1 MLAIFKREFKSYFI
15 SPVGYIFLAAFA
27 FFEAMFFSLLYT
39 SGSTQI
45 QYIITSISSVIV
57 FALPILTMKMLSED
71 RRQKVDQVLL
81 TAPIS
86 VTAIVMGKLLAT
98 LSVFMLAF
106 APTLIFQ
113 IIVSTL
119 AATNWLNYLYSLF
132 GVMLLGAAMISIG
145 MFISSLTESSVVAAI
160 LTIVVNF
167 IVMMATSFASTLSSE
182 LLTKV
187 AESISFIDR
196 FANFSS
202 SVLSVADIVYFLSIT
217 AVFVFLSV
225 RSIERRRWA

>member
-15 SPVGYIFLAAFA
+15 SPIGYIFLAAFT
-27 FFEAMFFSLLYT
+27 FFEAMFFSLLYA

-45 QYIITSISSVIV
+45 QYIITSISSVVV

-98 LSVFMLAF
+98 LAVFMLAF

-119 AATNWLNYLYSLF
+119 ATANWLNYLYCLF

-202 SVLSVADIVYFLSIT
+202 STLSIADIVYFLSIT
-217 AVFVFLSV
+217 VVFVFLSV
-225 RSIERRRWA
+225 RSVERRRWA

>member
-15 SPVGYIFLAAFA
+15 SPIGYIFLAAFT
-27 FFEAMFFSLLYT
+27 FFEAMFFTLIYS

-45 QYIITSISSVIV
+45 EYVISSITSVVV

-86 VTAIVMGKLLAT
+86 VSSIVLGKLFAT
-98 LSVFMLAF
+98 LAVFMLAF
-106 APTLIFQ
+106 APTLIFE

-119 AATNWLNYLYSLF
+119 ATTNWFNYLYCLF
-132 GVMLLGAAMISIG
+132 GIMLLGAAMISIG

-167 IVMMATSFASTLSSE
+167 VVMMATSFASTVSSE
-182 LLTKV
+182 LLTKI

-196 FANFSS
+196 FSNFSS
-202 SVLSVADIVYFLSIT
+202 SMLNVADIVYFLSIT

-225 RSIERRRWA
+225 RSVERRRWA

>member
-15 SPVGYIFLAAFA
+15 SPIGYIFLAAFT
-27 FFEAMFFSLLYT
+27 FFESMFFTLLYA

-45 QYIITSISSVIV
+45 EYVISSITSVVI

-86 VTAIVMGKLLAT
+86 VSAIVLGKLFAT
-98 LSVFMLAF
+98 LAVFMLAF

-113 IIVSTL
+113 IIVSAL
-119 AATNWLNYLYSLF
+119 ATANWFNYLYCLF
-132 GVMLLGAAMISIG
+132 GIMLLGAAMISIG

-167 IVMMATSFASTLSSE
+167 VVMMATSFASTISSE

-196 FANFSS
+196 FSNFSS
-202 SVLSVADIVYFLSIT
+202 SMLNIADIVYFLSIT

-225 RSIERRRWA
+225 RSVERRRWA

>member
-15 SPVGYIFLAAFA
+15 SPIGYIFLAAFT
-27 FFEAMFFSLLYT
+27 FFESMFFTMVYSA
-39 SGSTQI
+39 GSTQVE
-45 QYIITSISSVIV
+45 QIIASVTSVVI

-86 VTAIVMGKLLAT
+86 VTAIIMGKLLAT
-98 LSVFMLAF
+98 LAVFMLAF
-106 APTLIFQ
+106 APTLIFE

-119 AATNWLNYLYSLF
+119 ATANWLNYLYSLF
-132 GVMLLGAAMISIG
+132 GIMLLGAAMISIG

-167 IVMMATSFASTLSSE
+167 IVMMATSFASTVSSE
-182 LLTKV
+182 VLTTV

-196 FANFSS
+196 FNNFTSS
-202 SVLSVADIVYFLSIT
+202 MLSIADIVYFLSIT
-217 AVFVFLSV
+217 VVFVFLSV
-225 RSIERRRWA
+225 RSVERRRWA

>member
-15 SPVGYIFLAAFA
+15 SPIGYIFLAAFT
-27 FFEAMFFSLLYT
+27 FFEAMFFSLLYA

-45 QYIITSISSVIV
+45 QYIITSISSVVV

-98 LSVFMLAF
+98 LAVFMLAF

-119 AATNWLNYLYSLF
+119 ATTNWLNFLYCLF

-196 FANFSS
+196 FSNFSS
-202 SVLSVADIVYFLSIT
+202 STLSIADIVYFLSIT
-217 AVFVFLSV
+217 VVFVFLSV
-225 RSIERRRWA
+225 RSVERRRWA

>member
-15 SPVGYIFLAAFA
+15 SPIGYIFLAAFT
-27 FFEAMFFSLLYT
+27 FFEAMFFSLLYA

-45 QYIITSISSVIV
+45 QYIITSISSVVV

-98 LSVFMLAF
+98 LAVFMLAF

-119 AATNWLNYLYSLF
+119 ATANWLNYLYCLF

-196 FANFSS
+196 FSNFSS
-202 SVLSVADIVYFLSIT
+202 STLSIADIVYFLSIT
-217 AVFVFLSV
+217 VVFVFLSV
-225 RSIERRRWA
+225 RSVERRRWA

>member
-15 SPVGYIFLAAFA
+15 SPIGYIFLAAFT
-27 FFEAMFFSLLYT
+27 FFEAMFFSLLFT

-45 QYIITSISSVIV
+45 QYIITSISSVVV

-119 AATNWLNYLYSLF
+119 ATANWCNYLYCLF

-196 FANFSS
+196 FSNFSS
-202 SVLSVADIVYFLSIT
+202 SMLSIADIVYFLSIT
-217 AVFVFLSV
+217 VVFVFLSV
-225 RSIERRRWA
+225 RSVERRRWA